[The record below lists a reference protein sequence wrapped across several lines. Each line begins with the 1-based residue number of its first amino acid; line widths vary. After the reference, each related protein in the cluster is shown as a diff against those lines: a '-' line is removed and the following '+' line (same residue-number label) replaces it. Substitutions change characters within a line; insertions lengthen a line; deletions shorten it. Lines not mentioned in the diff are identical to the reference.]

1 MAASFLTALQLNAG
15 AGLLQNTGL
24 AANTDLTNNINSY
37 NALPLIAPYLI
48 TLANSAAANLSNTT
62 VATLRTLASNTCPA
76 LADSVPV
83 GYATLT
89 VTNTLFTGLLSTTA
103 ATYMGNGDLTKF
115 AQALSQ
121 AQSYADQTSV
131 FINSAINSQTYL
143 ADTFTGM
150 NDMITGGITQVS
162 LATSAL
168 GTDLSNLGRLVNLAL
183 LDDFGSPLGLIQ
195 QIYTVTGA
203 IPSVS
208 IAFISAGVPVD
219 VVLSLNRPAIS
230 VTDAVQRLM
239 YEAMSEITGSALQQ
253 ILSVMQVSTPG
264 INTMADL
271 LNPLRLFPLS
281 YQTLTVPT
289 KFGKRAIYLNASGSV
304 NQNLAT
310 ELPNYVIN
318 GSNTELGNQG
328 TNA

>member
-1 MAASFLTALQLNAG
+1 MPNSSLTALQLNAG

-131 FINSAINSQTYL
+131 FINTAINSQTYL

-168 GTDLSNLGRLVNLAL
+168 GTDLANLGRLINLAL

-239 YEAMSEITGSALQQ
+239 YEAMGQITGSALQQ
-253 ILSVMQVSTPG
+253 ILSVMQVNTSG

-289 KFGKRAIYLNASGSV
+289 KFGKRAIYLDASGSV

-318 GSNTELGNQG
+318 GSNTELGNRG

>member
-150 NDMITGGITQVS
+150 DDMITGGITQVS

-239 YEAMSEITGSALQQ
+239 YEAMGQITGSALQQ
-253 ILSVMQVSTPG
+253 ILSVMQVNTSG

>member
-1 MAASFLTALQLNAG
+1 MTVSYLTPLQLNAA

-24 AANTDLTNNINSY
+24 STNAVLTTNLSSY
-37 NALPLIAPYLI
+37 NSSSLIAPYLV

-62 VATLRTLASNTCPA
+62 IATLKTLASNTCPA
-76 LADSVPV
+76 LADSAPA

-89 VTNTLFTGLLSTTA
+89 VTNTLFTGLISTTA

-121 AQSYADQTSV
+121 AQSYADQTGI

-168 GTDLSNLGRLVNLAL
+168 GTDLANLGRLLNLAL

-195 QIYTVTGA
+195 QIYTVTGT

-208 IAFISAGVPVD
+208 IVFISAGVPVD
-219 VVLSLNRPAIS
+219 VVLSLNNPTVS
-230 VTDAVQRLM
+230 VTDGVQRLM
-239 YEAMSEITGSALQQ
+239 YEAMTQITGSALNQ
-253 ILSVMQVSTPG
+253 ILSVMQVTTPG
-264 INTMADL
+264 ITTMADL
-271 LNPLRLFPLS
+271 LNPLRLFPNS

-289 KFGKRAIYLNASGSV
+289 KFGKRAIYVNSAGSV
-304 NQNLAT
+304 NQSLAT
-310 ELPNYVIN
+310 ELPSYVLN
-318 GSNTELGNQG
+318 GSNTEIVNRG
-328 TNA
+328 TMR

>member
-1 MAASFLTALQLNAG
+1 MPNSSLTALQLNAG

-89 VTNTLFTGLLSTTA
+89 VTNTLFTGLISTTA
-103 ATYMGNGDLTKF
+103 TKYMGNGDLTKF

-150 NDMITGGITQVS
+150 DDMITGGITQVS

-168 GTDLSNLGRLVNLAL
+168 GTDLANLGRLINLAL

-239 YEAMSEITGSALQQ
+239 YDAMGEITGSALQQ
-253 ILSVMQVSTPG
+253 ILSVMQVSTLG

-318 GSNTELGNQG
+318 GSNTELGNRG

>member
-1 MAASFLTALQLNAG
+1 MPNSSLTALQLNAG

-131 FINSAINSQTYL
+131 FINTAINSQTYL

-168 GTDLSNLGRLVNLAL
+168 GTDLANLGRLINLAL

-208 IAFISAGVPVD
+208 IAFISAGIPVD

-239 YEAMSEITGSALQQ
+239 YEAMGQITGSALQQ
-253 ILSVMQVSTPG
+253 ILSVMQVNTSG

>member
-37 NALPLIAPYLI
+37 NVLPLIAPYLI

-219 VVLSLNRPAIS
+219 VVLSLNRPTIS

-239 YEAMSEITGSALQQ
+239 YEAMGEITGSALQQ
-253 ILSVMQVSTPG
+253 ILSVMQVKTSG

-318 GSNTELGNQG
+318 GSNTELGNRG
-328 TNA
+328 ANA

>member
-1 MAASFLTALQLNAG
+1 MATSFLTALQLNAG

-62 VATLRTLASNTCPA
+62 VATLKTLASNTCPA

-83 GYATLT
+83 GYATLI

-131 FINSAINSQTYL
+131 FINTAINSQTYL

>member
-1 MAASFLTALQLNAG
+1 MPNSSLTALQLNAG

-150 NDMITGGITQVS
+150 DDMITGGITQVS

-239 YEAMSEITGSALQQ
+239 YEAMGQITGSALQQ
-253 ILSVMQVSTPG
+253 ILSVMQVNTSG

>member
-1 MAASFLTALQLNAG
+1 
-15 AGLLQNTGL
+15 
-24 AANTDLTNNINSY
+24 
-37 NALPLIAPYLI
+37 
-48 TLANSAAANLSNTT
+48 

>member
-239 YEAMSEITGSALQQ
+239 YEAMGQITGSALQQ

>member
-1 MAASFLTALQLNAG
+1 MPDSSLTALQLNAG

-24 AANTDLTNNINSY
+24 AANTDLTNNISSY

-89 VTNTLFTGLLSTTA
+89 VTNTLFTGLISTTA
-103 ATYMGNGDLTKF
+103 AKYMGNGDLTKF

-131 FINSAINSQTYL
+131 FINTAINSQTYL

-150 NDMITGGITQVS
+150 DDMITGGITQVS

-239 YEAMSEITGSALQQ
+239 YEAMREITGSALQQ
-253 ILSVMQVSTPG
+253 ILSVMQVNTSG

-318 GSNTELGNQG
+318 GSNTELGNRG

>member
-1 MAASFLTALQLNAG
+1 
-15 AGLLQNTGL
+15 
-24 AANTDLTNNINSY
+24 
-37 NALPLIAPYLI
+37 
-48 TLANSAAANLSNTT
+48 
-62 VATLRTLASNTCPA
+62 
-76 LADSVPV
+76 
-83 GYATLT
+83 
-89 VTNTLFTGLLSTTA
+89 
-103 ATYMGNGDLTKF
+103 
-115 AQALSQ
+115 
-121 AQSYADQTSV
+121 
-131 FINSAINSQTYL
+131 
-143 ADTFTGM
+143 M